1 MLLIFL
7 FMKLTHIQV
16 FKNRMH
22 EAQIQFY
29 CLQADTLFFIL
40 MFCMFRY
47 IYDKIYTNEYL
58 NRDIIVY
65 LKYDVHLKKTYEYT
79 CRIKLLN

>member
-1 MLLIFL
+1 
-7 FMKLTHIQV
+7 MKLTHIQV

-22 EAQIQFY
+22 EAQIKFY
-29 CLQADTLFFIL
+29 CLQADTLFSIL